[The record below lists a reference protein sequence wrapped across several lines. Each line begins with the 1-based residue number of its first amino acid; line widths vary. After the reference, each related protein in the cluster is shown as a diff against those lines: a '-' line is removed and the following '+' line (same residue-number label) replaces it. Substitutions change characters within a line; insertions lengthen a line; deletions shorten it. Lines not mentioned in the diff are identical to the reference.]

1 MALLAPLRECLGR
14 LVTSE
19 LWMEEITT
27 VGRDGQRF
35 DLGRAEQLMDAV
47 ERAPAVRD
55 VAGSREVAEG
65 SQIAEVLDNFFG
77 QLEARFVDGRTVD
90 ARPRAKEVQ
99 RRISV
104 VLDSLAVAVDME
116 PEPTRG
122 GGWSGMHNWSSS
134 THDHA
139 ANATLCR
146 TPTQALRAESD
157 MPDMLAENE
166 AKVEGLCRRVQ
177 ALAAEREAVL
187 KALQVDE
194 DILMG
199 APSHLLE
206 VVRSVAR
213 AVGFARPIDL
223 WLVTGLQG
231 GWVSIH
237 ALSLRCSWR
246 KRTRSE
252 RRRHYRGCEGLPRC
266 VYKWGCGT
274 SRDS

>member
-1 MALLAPLRECLGR
+1 MALLAPLRECLGG

-55 VAGSREVAEG
+55 VVGSREVAEG

-77 QLEARFVDGRTVD
+77 QLEARFVDGHTVD

-122 GGWSGMHNWSSS
+122 
-134 THDHA
+134 
-139 ANATLCR
+139 
-146 TPTQALRAESD
+146 
-157 MPDMLAENE
+157 LA
-166 AKVEGLCRRVQ
+166 GR
-177 ALAAEREAVL
+177 
-187 KALQVDE
+187 
-194 DILMG
+194 
-199 APSHLLE
+199 
-206 VVRSVAR
+206 
-213 AVGFARPIDL
+213 
-223 WLVTGLQG
+223 
-231 GWVSIH
+231 
-237 ALSLRCSWR
+237 
-246 KRTRSE
+246 
-252 RRRHYRGCEGLPRC
+252 
-266 VYKWGCGT
+266 
-274 SRDS
+274 